1 MKIVKLSLRNIN
13 SLQGDHEFNF
23 EEICAGGN
31 LFAITGP
38 TGSGKSS
45 ILDALTLALYGR
57 TPRYGGNSPSDVMSR
72 HTGECHAEVVFETQQ
87 KRYLSKWTLHRAHGK
102 AEGKLQ
108 TAHMEVAHAEDGK
121 IIESGLKDTP
131 NVVRDLCGLDFDQFR
146 RSVLLAQGEFA
157 AFLRANSSE
166 RSKLLERITGTD
178 VYKDISVYAY
188 EKAKKV
194 RSDWQQLSDRL
205 ADINLLG
212 DEQVVELQKRA
223 SEIAS
228 RVTALETEK
237 SAHSEQLQRR
247 EQLEQAEAKLQE
259 LQTERR
265 KLEQEQEDVAAALT
279 ALDRH
284 QQAAQFAPE
293 VEALDGSIESGSR
306 QEAEVQRLQTQLI
319 AQQEELQQVVESMN
333 RLKTESTQ
341 RSEEVAKL
349 HEILPRVRTLDG
361 QIETTESELK
371 SQRVLLDTA
380 RDTLTFREGQLEAA
394 RQDLAEIKLNEEQ
407 NAAWLREND
416 GDADLAEK
424 IAKIAA
430 AAEAWRSERV
440 NIEYDDDSLKSL
452 RVEIGGAQT
461 EMEQR
466 GMALAADQRNLAR
479 AEANIDAADP
489 ADLEEE
495 QRELQERESSLSRTA
510 DLLRDM
516 AALQEEYARNAAE
529 AARNDERSTKLQN
542 DNARRRAELTSIG
555 KERDTA
561 AEHLR
566 LHAENLAR
574 ERRIQELE
582 AERER
587 LVQNQPCPLCG
598 STEHPYVDHYRASQ
612 TSELEQAHDE
622 AAQRL
627 RTLEAAVSDLKS
639 ELNSAQHQLAESQ
652 TRADELQAE
661 RSTLTEKFAALP
673 TESSELTRGIAIH
686 EAQRSATALSHVRL
700 RRETNSAALRECRK
714 RLETARERQRELD
727 GLRSAISN
735 HQTALE
741 ILQREAQKLDRKREE
756 LNLQLEQRGQA
767 LRRKRSEAV
776 DLLRPFL
783 PQSDFETP
791 PSEREIEGLQQ
802 RDRAYREK
810 LTEQEKLRRDHRA
823 ALKNDKLEQERRDD
837 QARITQ
843 DKQAETDRLA
853 QQLERLR
860 EERLALFGSGDAD
873 GKLRE
878 LEAALADVNQRFDA
892 AEKSHKEHRDDLQ
905 KTTTTLELQTQR
917 LQELKT
923 DIERRG
929 LALRNKIAAAGFA
942 SLDELR
948 AAMLDAEQVRALAE
962 KREALRAA
970 FEQNSTLTRDKQTEL
985 DQRRQDAPTPED
997 AARITSEL
1005 DELAKTLDEL
1015 KQETGAINEKLR
1027 RNGEQSAHFSDL
1039 KVQLQDKQK
1048 EKTRWE
1054 TISELIGSSSGD
1066 KFSRFAQS
1074 LTLQRLVALAN
1085 RHIVRLNDRYRIRK
1099 QPTDE
1104 ARSGADLELEIV
1116 DRHQADTIRPMQSL
1130 SGGES
1135 FLVSLGLALGLAELA
1150 GRSNRIDSLFI
1161 DEGFGSL
1168 DATTLDSALNVLE
1181 TLQAQGKTIGV
1192 ISHVETL
1199 KERIATQIQ
1208 VLKLSGGISATRVLT
1223 PLGAQNLPISA

>member
-108 TAHMEVAHAEDGK
+108 TAHMEVAHAEDGQ
-121 IIESGLKDTP
+121 IIESGVSNTP
-131 NVVRDLCGLDFDQFR
+131 NVVRELCGLDFDQFR

-157 AFLRANSSE
+157 AFLRANSGE

-178 VYKDISVYAY
+178 VYKDISVFAY

-212 DEQVVELQKRA
+212 DEQVVELQNRA
-223 SEIAS
+223 SHIAA
-228 RVTALETEK
+228 RVAELETEK

-247 EQLEQAEAKLQE
+247 EQLLQAEAKLNE
-259 LQTERR
+259 LHTERGE
-265 KLEQEQEDVAAALT
+265 LEREREGVADALS

-293 VEALDGSIESGSR
+293 IEALDGSIESASR
-306 QEAEVQRLQTQLI
+306 QETEVERLQTQLI
-319 AQQEELQQVVESMN
+319 LQQGELQKVVESMN
-333 RLKTESTQ
+333 RLKAESAQ
-341 RSEEVAKL
+341 RSEEVARL
-349 HEILPRVRTLDG
+349 HEILPRVRALDG
-361 QIETTESELK
+361 QIETDESQLK

-380 RDTLTFREGQLEAA
+380 RDTLTFREQQLEAA
-394 RQDLAEIKLNEEQ
+394 RQDLAEITVNEEQ
-407 NAAWLREND
+407 NAAWLRANG
-416 GDADLAEK
+416 GDAALADRMTNIAAGALKWRAAQEQIERDEDALRKVKAEIAQNAAEREQRRAMLHMDERNLRRAAASIDSTDPDELEEQRNDLQDREKQLGKTAELLQEMK
-424 IAKIAA
+424 RLQELHAVNQEAAKDLETRIASLRKDIETIRAELSTAQKERSA
-430 AAEAWRSERV
+430 AAE
-440 NIEYDDDSLKSL
+440 N
-452 RVEIGGAQT
+452 
-461 EMEQR
+461 
-466 GMALAADQRNLAR
+466 
-479 AEANIDAADP
+479 
-489 ADLEEE
+489 
-495 QRELQERESSLSRTA
+495 
-510 DLLRDM
+510 
-516 AALQEEYARNAAE
+516 
-529 AARNDERSTKLQN
+529 
-542 DNARRRAELTSIG
+542 
-555 KERDTA
+555 
-561 AEHLR
+561 LR

-574 ERRIQELE
+574 ERRIEQLE
-582 AERER
+582 KERER
-587 LVQNQPCPLCG
+587 LVKDQPCPLCG
-598 STEHPYVDHYRASQ
+598 STEHPFVEHYRESQ
-612 TSELEQAHDE
+612 TSELEQAHE
-622 AAQRL
+622 RAAQKL
-627 RTLEAAVSDLKS
+627 RELDAAVSAHTS
-639 ELNSAQHQLAESQ
+639 GLNTNEEQLAAARLKQ
-652 TRADELQAE
+652 TETDKRRHELDAE
-661 RSTLTEKFAALP
+661 FTALP
-673 TESSELTRGIAIH
+673 AGRSDQARGIAIDH
-686 EAQRSATALSHVRL
+686 ADRCASALLRL
-700 RRETNSAALRECRK
+700 RDLRDENARKLRECGK
-714 RLETARERQRELD
+714 KLDDARQRQRELD
-727 GLRSAISN
+727 KLRSSISN
-735 HQTALE
+735 HETALE
-741 ILQREAQKLDRKREE
+741 VLDRQAETLTQRHDDLQTERAKHALE
-756 LNLQLEQRGQA
+756 LQN
-767 LRRKRSEAV
+767 RRKETSE
-776 DLLRPFL
+776 LMRPFL
-783 PQSDFETP
+783 PESDFVTP
-791 PSEREIEGLQQ
+791 PGEREIEGLQQ
-802 RDRAYREK
+802 RDRAFRDK
-810 LTEQEKLRRDHRA
+810 LTEQEKLRRDHRE

-843 DKQAETDRLA
+843 EKQAEVDRLA
-853 QQLERLR
+853 QQLDHHR
-860 EERLALFGSGDAD
+860 EERIALFGSGDAD

-878 LEAALADVNQRFDA
+878 LESALADVNQRFDA
-892 AEKSHKEHRDDLQ
+892 AGKSHVEQRDSLQ
-905 KTTTTLELQTQR
+905 RTTTTLELQNQR
-917 LQELKT
+917 LQELKA

-942 SLDELR
+942 SLDDLR
-948 AAMLDAEQVRALAE
+948 IAILDADQVSALAD

-970 FEQNSTLTRDKQTEL
+970 FEQNTTLTRDKQTEL
-985 DQRRQDAPTPED
+985 EQHRRDAPTPED
-997 AARITSEL
+997 AARITAEL
-1005 DELAKTLDEL
+1005 NELTKTLDDL

-1027 RNGEQSAHFSDL
+1027 RNSEQSAHFSNL
-1039 KVQLQDKQK
+1039 KLQLQDKQK

-1085 RHIVRLNDRYRIRK
+1085 RHVVRLNDRYRIRK

-1104 ARSGADLELEIV
+1104 ARAGADLELEIV

-1168 DATTLDSALNVLE
+1168 DAATLDSALNVLE

-1208 VLKLSGGISATRVLT
+1208 VEKLSGGISMTRVLT
-1223 PLGAQNLPISA
+1223 PLRAPSLPVSA